1 MRFEFTIKDLEV
13 ETFRHVS
20 QQFIKDKI
28 KKYAGQRIGV
38 YDYSIACEG
47 NHGEEYT
54 VVFRILKP
62 RYQIVAIDRVM
73 GRCYIDDYVY
83 TNLHDATFKCERLI
97 KEQSS
102 KGIVPEYEIAY
113 EIEPIYYLDKKI

>member
-20 QQFIKDKI
+20 QWFIEDKI

-38 YDYSIACEG
+38 YDYSIACED
-47 NHGEEYT
+47 NHGDEYT

-62 RYQIVAIDRVM
+62 RYQIVVIDRIM
-73 GRCYIDDYVY
+73 GRQYINDYVY
-83 TNLHDATFKCERLI
+83 TNLHDATFKCERTI
-97 KEQSS
+97 
-102 KGIVPEYEIAY
+102 
-113 EIEPIYYLDKKI
+113 D

>member
-20 QQFIKDKI
+20 QWFIEDKI

-38 YDYSIACEG
+38 YDYSIACED
-47 NHGEEYT
+47 NHGDEYT

-62 RYQIVAIDRVM
+62 RYQIVVIDRIM
-73 GRCYIDDYVY
+73 GRQYINDYVY
-83 TNLHDATFKCERLI
+83 TNLHDATFKCEQLM
-97 KEQSS
+97 KEQST
-102 KGIVPEYEIAY
+102 KNIKHEYEIAY
-113 EIEPIYYLDKKI
+113 KIEPIYYLDHKI

>member
-13 ETFRHVS
+13 ETFNCVS
-20 QQFIKDKI
+20 LGRI
-28 KKYAGQRIGV
+28 KKLFAEYAGKRIGV
-38 YDYSIACEG
+38 YDYSIARSDDSVS
-47 NHGEEYT
+47 EYT

-62 RYQIVAIDRVM
+62 RYQIVAIDRIL
-73 GRCYIDDYVY
+73 GRQYISDYVY
-83 TNLHDATFKCERLI
+83 TNLHDAEFKCEQLI

-102 KGIVPEYEIAY
+102 KGILPEYEVAY